1 MFALAPII
9 LSVLAVSTAWT
20 DSEVKAVTLLTT
32 PWEGPVETE
41 DAAIISPKIL
51 GVRFYLNDEGEV
63 TDLQFEFSL
72 VPDVVSYRI
81 WREVEV
87 TRGIDENGN
96 LVTLEE
102 PASEFVPWASVHAD
116 AIADAEKGTVIISP
130 LDLVLTELT
139 DWAISATVERDGAL
153 YRSPLSYFDL
163 PSSLPTAV
171 ESKSWGQVKH
181 HTIDPN

>member
-9 LSVLAVSTAWT
+9 LAVLVVSTAWA
-20 DSEVKAVTLLTT
+20 DSEVQTVTLLTT
-32 PWEGPVETE
+32 PWEGPAETE
-41 DAAIISPKIL
+41 DAAIISPEIL

-72 VPDVVSYRI
+72 VPNTTYYRI
-81 WREVEV
+81 WREIPVS
-87 TRGIDENGN
+87 RGLDENGN

-102 PASEFVPWASVHAD
+102 PASEFIPWASVKAD
-116 AIADAEKGTVIISP
+116 EIADAEKGTVIVSP
-130 LDLVLTELT
+130 LDLVLTELI
-139 DWAISATVERDGAL
+139 DWAISATVERDGSL
-153 YRSPLSYFDL
+153 YRSPLSYYDL

-181 HTIDPN
+181 LTIDH

>member
-20 DSEVKAVTLLTT
+20 DSEIETVTLLTT
-32 PWEGPVETE
+32 PWEGPVEME

-72 VPDVVSYRI
+72 VPNTTYYRI
-81 WREVEV
+81 WREIPVL
-87 TRGIDENGN
+87 RGLDENGN
-96 LVTLEE
+96 VVTLEE
-102 PASEFVPWASVHAD
+102 PASQFVPWASVKAD
-116 AIADAEKGTVIISP
+116 AISNPEKGTVIVSP
-130 LDLVLTELT
+130 LALVLTELT

-181 HTIDPN
+181 LTIDP

>member
-9 LSVLAVSTAWT
+9 LSVLAVSAAWT
-20 DSEVKAVTLLTT
+20 DGEVKTVTLLTT

-41 DAAIISPKIL
+41 DAAIISPEIL

-72 VPDVVSYRI
+72 VPDITYYRI
-81 WREVEV
+81 WREVKV

-96 LVTLEE
+96 MVTLEE
-102 PASEFVPWASVHAD
+102 PASEFVPWASVKAD

-130 LDLVLTELT
+130 LALVLT

-181 HTIDPN
+181 HPMAPN

>member
-9 LSVLAVSTAWT
+9 LSVLAVSTAWA
-20 DSEVKAVTLLTT
+20 DSEVKTVTLLTT

-41 DAAIISPKIL
+41 DAAIISPEIL

-72 VPDVVSYRI
+72 VPDITYYRI
-81 WREVEV
+81 WREVEI

-96 LVTLEE
+96 VVTLEE
-102 PASEFVPWASVHAD
+102 PASEFVPWASVKAD
-116 AIADAEKGTVIISP
+116 EIATAEKGTVIVSP
-130 LDLVLTELT
+130 LDLVLT

-171 ESKSWGQVKH
+171 ASKSWGQVKH
-181 HTIDPN
+181 HTMAPN

>member
-1 MFALAPII
+1 MFALAPMI
-9 LSVLAVSTAWT
+9 LSVLAASTAWT
-20 DSEVKAVTLLTT
+20 DGEVKTVTPLTT

-41 DAAIISPKIL
+41 DTAIISPKIL

-72 VPDVVSYRI
+72 VPNTTYYRI
-81 WREVEV
+81 WREIPVL
-87 TRGIDENGN
+87 RGLDGNGN
-96 LVTLEE
+96 VVTLEE
-102 PASEFVPWASVHAD
+102 PASEFVPWARVRAD
-116 AIADAEKGTVIISP
+116 AIANAEKGTVIVSP
-130 LDLVLTELT
+130 LDLVLT
-139 DWAISATVERDGAL
+139 DWAISATVEREGAL

>member
-20 DSEVKAVTLLTT
+20 DSGVETVTLLTT

-41 DAAIISPKIL
+41 DAAIISPEIL

-72 VPDVVSYRI
+72 VPDITYYRI
-81 WREVEV
+81 WREVEI

-96 LVTLEE
+96 VVTLEE
-102 PASEFVPWASVHAD
+102 PASEFVPWASVKAD
-116 AIADAEKGTVIISP
+116 EIANAEQGTVIVSP
-130 LDLVLTELT
+130 LGLVLTELT

-181 HTIDPN
+181 RTIAP

>member
-9 LSVLAVSTAWT
+9 LAVLAVSTAWT
-20 DSEVKAVTLLTT
+20 DSEVQTVTLLTT

-72 VPDVVSYRI
+72 VSDAVSYRI

-87 TRGIDENGN
+87 TRGLDENGN

-102 PASEFVPWASVHAD
+102 PASEFIPWASVKAD
-116 AIADAEKGTVIISP
+116 AIATAEQGTVIISP
-130 LDLVLTELT
+130 LNSALT

-163 PSSLPTAV
+163 PSALPTAV
-171 ESKSWGQVKH
+171 ESKSWGQIKH
-181 HTIDPN
+181 HAIDH

>member
-9 LSVLAVSTAWT
+9 LSVLAVSAAWT
-20 DSEVKAVTLLTT
+20 DGEVKTVTLLTT

-72 VPDVVSYRI
+72 VPNTTYYRI
-81 WREVEV
+81 WREIPVL
-87 TRGIDENGN
+87 RGLDENGN
-96 LVTLEE
+96 VVTLEE
-102 PASEFVPWASVHAD
+102 PASEFVPWARVRAD
-116 AIADAEKGTVIISP
+116 AIANAEKGTVIVSP
-130 LDLVLTELT
+130 LDLVLT
-139 DWAISATVERDGAL
+139 DWAISATVEREGAL

-181 HTIDPN
+181 LTVDP

>member
-9 LSVLAVSTAWT
+9 LAVLTVSTAWT
-20 DSEVKAVTLLTT
+20 DDEVQTVTLLTT

-41 DAAIISPKIL
+41 DAAIISPQIL
-51 GVRFYLNDEGEV
+51 GVRFYLNADGAV

-87 TRGIDENGN
+87 ARGLDENGN

-102 PASEFVPWASVHAD
+102 PASEFIPWVSVKAD
-116 AIADAEKGTVIISP
+116 EIANAEKGTVIISP
-130 LDLVLTELT
+130 LDLVLT
-139 DWAISATVERDGAL
+139 DWAISATVERDGTL

-163 PSSLPTAV
+163 PSQLPTAV

-181 HTIDPN
+181 HAIDR

>member
-1 MFALAPII
+1 MFALAPIL

-20 DSEVKAVTLLTT
+20 DGEVKAVTLLTT
-32 PWEGPVETE
+32 PWEGPVEME

-72 VPDVVSYRI
+72 VPDITYYRI
-81 WREVEV
+81 WREVEI

-96 LVTLEE
+96 VVTLEE
-102 PASEFVPWASVHAD
+102 PASEFVPWASVKAD
-116 AIADAEKGTVIISP
+116 EIANAEKGTVIVSP
-130 LDLVLTELT
+130 LDLVLT

-163 PSSLPTAV
+163 PSSLSTAV

-181 HTIDPN
+181 LTIDP

>member
-9 LSVLAVSTAWT
+9 LSVLVVSTAWT
-20 DSEVKAVTLLTT
+20 DSEVETVTLFTT

-41 DAAIISPKIL
+41 DAAIISPEIL

-72 VPDVVSYRI
+72 VPDITYYRI
-81 WREVEV
+81 WREVEI

-96 LVTLEE
+96 VVTLEE
-102 PASEFVPWASVHAD
+102 PASEFVPWASVKAD
-116 AIADAEKGTVIISP
+116 EIANAEKGTVIVSP
-130 LDLVLTELT
+130 LDLVLT

-181 HTIDPN
+181 HIMAPN

>member
-1 MFALAPII
+1 MFALVPII
-9 LSVLAVSTAWT
+9 LSVLAVSAAWT
-20 DSEVKAVTLLTT
+20 DGEVKTVTLLTT

-72 VPDVVSYRI
+72 VPNTTYYRI
-81 WREVEV
+81 WREIPVL
-87 TRGIDENGN
+87 RGLENGN
-96 LVTLEE
+96 VVTLEE
-102 PASEFVPWASVHAD
+102 PASEFVPWAKVRAD
-116 AIADAEKGTVIISP
+116 AIANAEKGTVIVSP
-130 LDLVLTELT
+130 LDLVLT

-153 YRSPLSYFDL
+153 YRSSLSYFDL

-171 ESKSWGQVKH
+171 ASKSWGQVKH
-181 HTIDPN
+181 RTIDP

>member
-20 DSEVKAVTLLTT
+20 DSEVKTVTLLTT

-41 DAAIISPKIL
+41 DVAIISPEIL

-72 VPDVVSYRI
+72 VPDVTYYRI
-81 WREVEV
+81 WREIPVL
-87 TRGIDENGN
+87 RGLDENGN
-96 LVTLEE
+96 VVTLEE
-102 PASEFVPWASVHAD
+102 PASQFVPWASVKAD
-116 AIADAEKGTVIISP
+116 AISNPEKGTVIVSP
-130 LDLVLTELT
+130 LGLVLTELT
-139 DWAISATVERDGAL
+139 DWAISATIERDGAL

-181 HTIDPN
+181 LAIDP

>member
-20 DSEVKAVTLLTT
+20 DSEVETVTLLTT

-41 DAAIISPKIL
+41 DAAIISPEIL

-72 VPDVVSYRI
+72 VPDITYYRI
-81 WREVEV
+81 WREVEI

-96 LVTLEE
+96 ITTLGRG
-102 PASEFVPWASVHAD
+102 
-116 AIADAEKGTVIISP
+116 GT
-130 LDLVLTELT
+130 DT
-139 DWAISATVERDGAL
+139 
-153 YRSPLSYFDL
+153 
-163 PSSLPTAV
+163 
-171 ESKSWGQVKH
+171 
-181 HTIDPN
+181 

>member
-9 LSVLAVSTAWT
+9 LSVLAVSAVWT
-20 DSEVKAVTLLTT
+20 DGEVQAVTPLTT

-51 GVRFYLNDEGEV
+51 GVRFYLNDEGKV

-72 VPDVVSYRI
+72 VPDATYYRI
-81 WREVEV
+81 WREFPVL
-87 TRGIDENGN
+87 RGLENGN
-96 LVTLEE
+96 VVTLEE
-102 PASEFVPWASVHAD
+102 PASEFVPWAKVRAD
-116 AIADAEKGTVIISP
+116 AIANAEKGTVIVSP
-130 LDLVLTELT
+130 LGLVLTELT

-163 PSSLPTAV
+163 PSSLPTAA

>member
-20 DSEVKAVTLLTT
+20 DSEVKTVTPLTT

-41 DAAIISPKIL
+41 DAAIISPEIL

-72 VPDVVSYRI
+72 VPNTTYYRI
-81 WREVEV
+81 WREIPVLS
-87 TRGIDENGN
+87 GLDENGYV
-96 LVTLEE
+96 VTLEE
-102 PASEFVPWASVHAD
+102 SASQFVPWAKVRAD
-116 AIADAEKGTVIISP
+116 AIVNAEKGTVIISP
-130 LDLVLTELT
+130 LDLVLT

-181 HTIDPN
+181 LTIDP

>member
-20 DSEVKAVTLLTT
+20 DGEAQTVTLLTT

-41 DAAIISPKIL
+41 DAAIISPEIL

-72 VPDVVSYRI
+72 VPNTAYYRI
-81 WREVEV
+81 WREVEIA
-87 TRGIDENGN
+87 RGIDEDGN
-96 LVTLEE
+96 LVPLEE

-116 AIADAEKGTVIISP
+116 AIANVEKGTVIVSP

-153 YRSPLSYFDL
+153 YRSPLNPFDL

-181 HTIDPN
+181 HTIDH

>member
-9 LSVLAVSTAWT
+9 LAVLTVSTAWT
-20 DSEVKAVTLLTT
+20 DDEVQTVTLLTT

-41 DAAIISPKIL
+41 DAAIISPQIL
-51 GVRFYLNDEGEV
+51 GVRFYLNAEGAV

-87 TRGIDENGN
+87 ARGIDKNGN

-102 PASEFVPWASVHAD
+102 PASEFIPWVSVKAD
-116 AIADAEKGTVIISP
+116 EIANAEKGTVIISP
-130 LDLVLTELT
+130 FDLVLT

-163 PSSLPTAV
+163 PSQLPTAV

-181 HTIDPN
+181 HAIDR

>member
-20 DSEVKAVTLLTT
+20 DSEVKVVTLLTT

-41 DAAIISPKIL
+41 DAAIISPEIL

-72 VPDVVSYRI
+72 VPDATYYRI
-81 WREVEV
+81 WREIPVS
-87 TRGIDENGN
+87 RGLDGNGN
-96 LVTLEE
+96 VVTLEE
-102 PASEFVPWASVHAD
+102 PASEFVPWARVRAD
-116 AIADAEKGTVIISP
+116 AIANVEKGTVIVSP
-130 LDLVLTELT
+130 LDSVLT
-139 DWAISATVERDGAL
+139 DWAISVTVERDGAL
-153 YRSPLSYFDL
+153 YRSPLNPFDL

-171 ESKSWGQVKH
+171 ESKSWGQIKH
-181 HTIDPN
+181 LTIDH

>member
-41 DAAIISPKIL
+41 DAAIISPEIL

-72 VPDVVSYRI
+72 VPDATYYRI
-81 WREVEV
+81 WREIPVS
-87 TRGIDENGN
+87 RGLDGNGN
-96 LVTLEE
+96 VVTLEE
-102 PASEFVPWASVHAD
+102 PASEFVPWARVRAD
-116 AIADAEKGTVIISP
+116 AIANVEKGTVIVSP
-130 LDLVLTELT
+130 LDLVLT
-139 DWAISATVERDGAL
+139 DWAISVTVERDGAL
-153 YRSPLSYFDL
+153 YRSPLNPFGL
-163 PSSLPTAV
+163 PSSLPTVV
-171 ESKSWGQVKH
+171 ESKSWGQIKH
-181 HTIDPN
+181 LTIDH

>member
-1 MFALAPII
+1 MFALAPIL

-20 DSEVKAVTLLTT
+20 DGEVKTVTLLTT

-41 DAAIISPKIL
+41 DAAIISPEIL
-51 GVRFYLNDEGEV
+51 GVRFYLNDEGKV

-72 VPDVVSYRI
+72 VPDVAYYRI
-81 WREVEV
+81 WREIPVS
-87 TRGIDENGN
+87 RGLDENGN
-96 LVTLEE
+96 VVTLEE
-102 PASEFVPWASVHAD
+102 PTSEFIPWASVKAD
-116 AIADAEKGTVIISP
+116 AIVNAEKGTVIVSP
-130 LDLVLTELT
+130 LALVLTELT

-181 HTIDPN
+181 LTIDP